1 MMGADL
7 LSQNEI
13 DELLHGVS
21 DEDLEA
27 ESDFPVD
34 GVARPFDFNSQ
45 DRIVRGNM
53 PTLELINERFAR
65 ELRVS
70 LFSMLRKS
78 AEVSSTGI
86 KVMKFSE
93 YTQGLLVPSSLNLT
107 RVSPLHGTAL
117 FVIDPNLV
125 FTLVDSF
132 FGGEGRFH
140 TKIEG
145 RDFTNTER
153 RVTSMTLEMA
163 YQDLVKAWA
172 PVANLEF
179 TLHNTEVNPQFARI
193 VTPTEVVVVSTFAI
207 QLDAG
212 RGELQICFPWGML
225 DPLREALDSG
235 TQSDGN
241 EFDNR
246 WYEALKNDIGEVEVD
261 LSAVLA
267 EAEISL
273 REWVSAK
280 PGDVIPIELEPM
292 LTLFAEEIPIFE
304 GRYGIHE
311 GQYAVELGR
320 RFVSAEINREMVI
333 AES

>member
-1 MMGADL
+1 MAADL

-21 DEDLEA
+21 DDELET
-27 ESDFPVD
+27 DNIFTDD
-34 GVARPFDFNSQ
+34 GVARSFDFNSQ

-65 ELRVS
+65 EFRVS
-70 LFSMLRKS
+70 LFSLLRKS
-78 AEVSSTGI
+78 AEVTATGI

-107 RVSPLHGTAL
+107 RVQPLHGTAL

-125 FTLVDSF
+125 FTLVESF

-153 RVTSMTLEMA
+153 RVTALTIEMA
-163 YQDLVKAWA
+163 YKDLIKAWA
-172 PVANLEF
+172 PVAKLAF
-179 TLHNTEVNPQFARI
+179 TLHNTEVNPQFAQI
-193 VTPTEVVVVSTFAI
+193 VTPTEVVVVSTFQM
-207 QLDAG
+207 QLDG
-212 RGELQICFPWGML
+212 GGGELQICFPWGML

-241 EFDNR
+241 AFDNR
-246 WYEALKNDIGEVEVD
+246 WYEALKHDIGEAEVD
-261 LSAVLA
+261 ISVLLT
-267 EAEISL
+267 ETQMSL
-273 REWVSAK
+273 RDLLDLQ
-280 PGDVIPIELEPM
+280 PGDVVPVDIEPTV
-292 LTLFAEEIPIFE
+292 TLLGEEIPIFE
-304 GRYGIHE
+304 GRYGEHD
-311 GQYAVELGR
+311 GHYAVEL
-320 RFVSAEINREMVI
+320 VQKYVPSDVNQELMVLD
-333 AES
+333 

>member
-1 MMGADL
+1 MSADL

-21 DEDLEA
+21 DEELEA
-27 ESDFPVD
+27 DNHYPDD
-34 GVARPFDFNSQ
+34 GVARSFDFNSQ

-65 ELRVS
+65 EFRVS
-70 LFSMLRKS
+70 LFSLLRKT
-78 AEVSSTGI
+78 AEVAATGI

-107 RVSPLHGTAL
+107 RVQPLHGTAL

-125 FTLVDSF
+125 FTLVESF

-153 RVTSMTLEMA
+153 RVTALTLEMA
-163 YQDLVKAWA
+163 YRDLIKAWA
-172 PVANLEF
+172 PVAKLAF
-179 TLHNTEVNPQFARI
+179 TLHNTEVNPQFAQI
-193 VTPTEVVVVSTFAI
+193 VTPTEVVVVSTFQM
-207 QLDAG
+207 QLDG
-212 RGELQICFPWGML
+212 GGGELQICFPWGML

-246 WYEALKNDIGEVEVD
+246 WYEALKNDIGEAEVD
-261 LSAVLA
+261 MSVVLT
-267 EAEISL
+267 ETSMSL
-273 REWVSAK
+273 RDLLDLQV
-280 PGDVIPIELEPM
+280 GDVVPVDIEPTV
-292 LTLFAEEIPIFE
+292 TLFGEEVPIFE
-304 GRYGIHE
+304 GRYGAHE
-311 GQYAVELGR
+311 GQYAVELLKRYVAPG
-320 RFVSAEINREMVI
+320 VNQELMVLD
-333 AES
+333 